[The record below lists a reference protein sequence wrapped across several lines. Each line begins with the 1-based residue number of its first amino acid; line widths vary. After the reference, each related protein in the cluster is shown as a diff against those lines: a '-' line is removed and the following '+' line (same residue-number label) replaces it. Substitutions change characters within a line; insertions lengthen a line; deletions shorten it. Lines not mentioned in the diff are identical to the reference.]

1 MEKFPTISNQTPE
14 DKHDE
19 DQEIHQEKISENQDD
34 NSSTTRRGFLKALLG
49 AGALATGLTKPDSAE
64 AKSDCGRGATM
75 STYMGRSYCAPIFRG
90 PEPPLT
96 PENIAKWSQEH
107 DCLSN
112 YVQTGSMI
120 GSKTCKNGNRSLEK
134 YLAGNGKLTDEGCA
148 YFQWLDRRW
157 DRAYR
162 KGIPGVPEPPW
173 REFPD
178 RYNNR
183 N

>member
-1 MEKFPTISNQTPE
+1 MEKSPTLSNHPPE
-14 DKHDE
+14 DKHTPDE
-19 DQEIHQEKISENQDD
+19 VRAQEDTTEQEKPSKIS
-34 NSSTTRRGFLKALLG
+34 RRGFLKALLG
-49 AGALATGLTKPDSAE
+49 AGALASGLTKPNSAE

-90 PEPPLT
+90 HEPPLT

-112 YVQTGSMI
+112 YVQTGDMI
-120 GSKTCKNGNRSLEK
+120 GSKTCRNGNRSLEK

-162 KGIPGVPEPPW
+162 KGIPGIPKPPW
-173 REFPD
+173 REFPN